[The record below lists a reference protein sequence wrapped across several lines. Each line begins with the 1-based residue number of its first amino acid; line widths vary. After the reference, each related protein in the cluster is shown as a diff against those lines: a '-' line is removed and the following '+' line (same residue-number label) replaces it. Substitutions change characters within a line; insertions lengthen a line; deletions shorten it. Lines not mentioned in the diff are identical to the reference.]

1 VDSWCCA
8 TTTGNFNLQASW
20 PSAHTAPLVCEL
32 RGDDALPRFC
42 SSGNGSWTCVNMLN
56 TRRVTAT
63 CDCRA
68 GCRRRGRRVIAPL
81 LVGNHLL
88 GFLVL
93 RAPPEP
99 FTMNFE
105 DRDLLKTVGRNV
117 AVQLAQR
124 QADESLAQSRQFDAY
139 NRFAA
144 FVMHDLKNCVAQL
157 QLLLANAERHRS
169 NPVFVDDAIGTIRN
183 STERMTR
190 LIEQLQSREVHG
202 TARVVDLA
210 AIAQSAVLRSE
221 ARQPAVRYEGGA
233 ARLPVRADPD
243 RLSAVIDHVI
253 RNAQD
258 ATPEPGRVTV
268 SLKSR
273 EGMAHLRVVDDG
285 MGMDEDF
292 VRNRLFKPF
301 DTTKGAKG
309 MGIGAF
315 QTREYI
321 RSLGGDVEVQSAP
334 GRGTDFSIRLVLCE
348 TSNQDS

>member
-1 VDSWCCA
+1 VREYA
-8 TTTGNFNLQASW
+8 EHPA
-20 PSAHTAPLVCEL
+20 
-32 RGDDALPRFC
+32 RYGDMRLP
-42 SSGNGSWTCVNMLN
+42 GWLPPQGPW
-56 TRRVTAT
+56 
-63 CDCRA
+63 
-68 GCRRRGRRVIAPL
+68 RVIAPL

-183 STERMTR
+183 SAERMTR

-210 AIAQSAVLRSE
+210 ALAQSAVLRSE
-221 ARQPAVRYEGGA
+221 VRQPAVRYEGGVA
-233 ARLPVRADPD
+233 PLSVRADPD

-258 ATPEPGRVTV
+258 ATPAPGTVTV
-268 SLKSR
+268 SLKSC
-273 EGMAHLRVVDDG
+273 EGVAHLRVVDDG

-315 QTREYI
+315 QAREYI